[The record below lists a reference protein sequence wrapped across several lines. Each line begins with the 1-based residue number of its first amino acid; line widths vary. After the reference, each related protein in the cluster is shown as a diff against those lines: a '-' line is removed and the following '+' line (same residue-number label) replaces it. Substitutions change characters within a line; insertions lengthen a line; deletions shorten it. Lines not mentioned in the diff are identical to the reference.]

1 VGQPI
6 EPMEIP
12 SNASINQN
20 RLDRLRE
27 RLTGALD
34 TPPCGDEERALLT
47 EILQRVAQERQL
59 SADDLALAALQL
71 SLGGKPLLLQGE
83 ERFLAPRAGAGR
95 DRDRDGGGERDRGRR
110 AGPERQDGPPEPHMD
125 RFRIEVGWRDR
136 VKPGNIVGAIANEAG
151 LTGRAIG
158 RIRIFDAHSTV
169 DLPKGMPDDV
179 FQDLR
184 RLRVMNRELQISRL
198 PV

>member
-1 VGQPI
+1 
-6 EPMEIP
+6 
-12 SNASINQN
+12 
-20 RLDRLRE
+20 
-27 RLTGALD
+27 
-34 TPPCGDEERALLT
+34 
-47 EILQRVAQERQL
+47 
-59 SADDLALAALQL
+59 
-71 SLGGKPLLLQGE
+71 
-83 ERFLAPRAGAGR
+83 
-95 DRDRDGGGERDRGRR
+95 
-110 AGPERQDGPPEPHMD
+110 MD